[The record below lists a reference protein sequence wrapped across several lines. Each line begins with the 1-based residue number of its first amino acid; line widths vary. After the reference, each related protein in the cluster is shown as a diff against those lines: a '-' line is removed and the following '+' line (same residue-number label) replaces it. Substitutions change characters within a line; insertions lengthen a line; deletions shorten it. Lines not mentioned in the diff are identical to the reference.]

1 MFMSNI
7 QQYVQVLLTIWTLL
21 ITSIDYDYY
30 KLIKLSN
37 IFFFEEEEEEKKQ
50 GRTCQTLQ

>member
-21 ITSIDYDYY
+21 ITSMDYDYY

-50 GRTCQTLQ
+50 GRTCQTMQ